1 MTRDGKQPIS
11 RSESSED
18 SLLVIAKTLG
28 DTTWRIFVPVI
39 VGALVGY
46 FVGGNQAAV
55 IGSVVGL
62 VAAGLLVWQQYV
74 RVTKGSGT

>member
-28 DTTWRIFVPVI
+28 DTTWRMFVPVI

-55 IGSVVGL
+55 IGSVIGL
-62 VAAGLLVWQQYV
+62 VAAGLLVWQQYT
-74 RVTKGSGT
+74 RVTRGSSK